1 MRGLLICAWLLAPAA
16 AVAYHLGPGQKAV
29 VVDQAGAMLRA
40 GDMYAKQGA
49 WVNAADAYEGAIA
62 LLPAEPAEVVQRARI
77 ERAKAQLNSS
87 QLPAAYDDLTMLV
100 EELNDDP
107 QADAAILKDAR
118 TSLAQAQY
126 YLTWLMRLE
135 GEPRDAWEPEIEA
148 ARQNYR
154 LLAEQAQAEKNDSE
168 AKARSEDVEAA
179 IRLAR
184 LDLSD
189 LQALAL
195 PSQCKNC
202 ESGNCQ
208 CKCKGA
214 KKSKKQG
221 KNKAEDVRGASGG
234 PPPDNQGS

>member
-1 MRGLLICAWLLAPAA
+1 MRGLLICAWLLVPAA

-29 VVDQAGAMLRA
+29 VVDEAGMFLRA
-40 GDMYAKQGA
+40 GDAYAKAGQ
-49 WVNAADAYEGAIA
+49 WVNAADAYNMAIER
-62 LLPAEPAEVVQRARI
+62 LPEEAVEVAQRARI
-77 ERAKAQLNSS
+77 ERAKAQLNCS

-100 EELNDDP
+100 DELNDSP
-107 QADAAILKDAR
+107 KPDAAILKDAR

-154 LLAEQAQAEKNDSE
+154 LLAESAAAANDTAE

-202 ESGNCQ
+202 QSGNCQ

-214 KKSKKQG
+214 KKSKKEA
-221 KNKAEDVRGASGG
+221 KNKSDDARGASGG

>member
-1 MRGLLICAWLLAPAA
+1 MRGLFICAWLLIPAA
-16 AVAYHLGPGQKAV
+16 ALAFHLGPGQRAV
-29 VVDQAGAMLRA
+29 VVDQANLLLMT
-40 GDMYAKQGA
+40 GDRQAREGH
-49 WVNAADAYEGAIA
+49 WVNAVDAYNAAIA
-62 LLPAEPAEVVQRARI
+62 ALPAEPVTVLQRARI
-77 ERAKAQLNSS
+77 ERAKAQLNCS
-87 QLPAAYDDLTMLV
+87 QLPAAYDDLTTLV

-107 QADAAILKDAR
+107 QADPAILKDAR

-154 LLAEQAQAEKNDSE
+154 LLAESAEQQSNDAEAQSRGKDL
-168 AKARSEDVEAA
+168 EAA

-184 LDLSD
+184 MDLSD

-202 ESGNCQ
+202 QSGNCQ
-208 CKCKGA
+208 CKCKGK
-214 KKSKKQG
+214 KKSNAQP
-221 KNKAEDVRGASGG
+221 KNKSDARGASGG
-234 PPPDNQGS
+234 PPPDGQGS

>member
-1 MRGLLICAWLLAPAA
+1 MRGLMICAWLLIPAGA
-16 AVAYHLGPGQKAV
+16 LAYHLGPGQQAV
-29 VVDQAGAMLRA
+29 VVDEANAFLMAGAKSA
-40 GDMYAKQGA
+40 QDGH
-49 WVNAADAYEGAIA
+49 WVNAVNAYDYAIERI
-62 LLPAEPAEVVQRARI
+62 PEDKVTVKQRARI
-77 ERAKAQLNSS
+77 ERAKAQLNCS
-87 QLPAAYDDLTMLV
+87 QLPMAYDELTTLV
-100 EELNDDP
+100 DELNDDP
-107 QADAAILKDAR
+107 KADPAIVKDAR

-154 LLAEQAQAEKNDSE
+154 LLADAAEEQGNAAE
-168 AKARSEDVEAA
+168 AKSRGEDLEAA

-184 LDLSD
+184 MDLSD

-202 ESGNCQ
+202 KSGECQ

-214 KKSKKQG
+214 KKSKKEA
-221 KNKAEDVRGASGG
+221 KNKSDARGASAG
-234 PPPDNQGS
+234 PPPDGQGS